1 MQVSNMTTAESTS
14 RVEALAISDLAG
26 AGPITLEMVER
37 AVAHTTRRCGGPA
50 GVSATLAYEYGEH
63 PQETAR
69 RVRWARG
76 VLEALAQ
83 PSASAA
89 VVGSVSARCGGV
101 G

>member
-1 MQVSNMTTAESTS
+1 MSNTTTAQSTA
-14 RVEALAISDLAG
+14 RVEALAVSDLTG
-26 AGPITLEMVER
+26 TGPVTLEMVER
-37 AVAHTTRRCGGPA
+37 AVARATGRCGGPA
-50 GVSATLAYEYGEH
+50 GVTAALAYEYGEH

-83 PSASAA
+83 PEPTTA
-89 VVGSVSARCGGV
+89 VVGPVSVRCGGV